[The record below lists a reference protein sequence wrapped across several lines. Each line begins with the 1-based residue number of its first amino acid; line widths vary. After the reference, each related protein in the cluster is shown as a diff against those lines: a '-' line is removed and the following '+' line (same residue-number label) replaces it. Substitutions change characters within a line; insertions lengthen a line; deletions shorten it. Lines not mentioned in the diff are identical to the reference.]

1 MQIIFQQAVKFI
13 LVGILNTGI
22 DLVVLNLLIFVSG
35 ISAGLGYSIFKGI
48 SFAVA
53 VVNSYFLNKYWTF
66 QKNVN
71 VNREAGKEFISFFV
85 ASVIGF
91 TINVGV
97 ASLVVNFIGPQLGI
111 GSKIWANVGAI
122 IATLTAMFWNF
133 FAYKFIIFK
142 K

>member
-13 LVGILNTGI
+13 LVGTLNTGI
-22 DLVVLNLLIFVSG
+22 DLGVLNILIFVSG
-35 ISAGLGYSIFKGI
+35 ISAGLSYSIFKGI
-48 SFAVA
+48 SFAAA

-71 VNREAGKEFISFFV
+71 REAGKEFISFLA